1 MSTKELRRTA
11 RTTGLLYLGIALT
24 GLFGHL
30 LIRSQLYDAHDPATT
45 LAQLVDHESLARLGV
60 ALELG
65 IVVMQ
70 ALAGLWFY
78 RLFRRVDSFAAGSLA
93 AFSFVN
99 AIVIL
104 VSAVFLG
111 TALDVALDPALAPA
125 GDAAATAQLM
135 YIVSDHLWLAG
146 EVFFGLWLV
155 PMGRLVLL
163 SGWMPRPLGWIL
175 VVGGAAYVIGPFLA
189 YLTGARLA
197 ADLVVVPATVGEF
210 WMIGY
215 LLLRGISA
223 GTSASAKAM
232 STSPLPAGGN
242 SARQR

>member
-1 MSTKELRRTA
+1 MSNQELVHTA
-11 RTTGLLYLGIALT
+11 RTTGLLYLGITLT
-24 GLFGHL
+24 GVLGHL
-30 LIRSQLYDAHDPATT
+30 LVRSQLFDPDNPATT
-45 LAQLVDHESLARLGV
+45 LAHLADRESLARIGV

-65 IVVMQ
+65 IVLAQ

-78 RLFRRVDSFAAGSLA
+78 RLFRTVDTFAAGALA

-104 VSAVFLG
+104 ISAVFLA
-111 TALDVALDPALAPA
+111 TALDVATDPTLAPA
-125 GDAAATAQLM
+125 GGNAATAQLM
-135 YIVSDHLWLAG
+135 YVASDHLWLAG
-146 EVFFGLWLV
+146 QVFFGLWLV

-197 ADLVVVPATVGEF
+197 ADLVVVPATIGEF

-215 LLLRGISA
+215 LLLRGVRVA
-223 GTSASAKAM
+223 TATPAKVA
-232 STSPLPAGGN
+232 T
-242 SARQR
+242 R

>member
-1 MSTKELRRTA
+1 MSTHELIRAA

-24 GLFGHL
+24 GLLGHL
-30 LIRSQLYDAHDPATT
+30 VIRSQLFYADNPATT
-45 LAQLVDHESLARLGV
+45 LAQLVDHESLARLGI

-65 IVVMQ
+65 IVLTQ

-78 RLFRRVDSFAAGSLA
+78 RLFRTVDTFAAGSLA

-99 AIVIL
+99 AVVIL
-104 VSAVFLG
+104 VSAVFLA
-111 TALDVALDPALAPA
+111 TALDVAIDPALAPG

-135 YIVSDHLWLAG
+135 YVASDHLWLAG
-146 EVFFGLWLV
+146 EIFFGLWLV
-155 PMGRLVLL
+155 PMGRLVHL

-175 VVGGAAYVIGPFLA
+175 VGGGAAYVIGPFLA

-197 ADLVVVPATVGEF
+197 ADLVVIPATIGEF

-215 LLLRGISA
+215 LLVRGVSA
-223 GTSASAKAM
+223 ANPATAKAV
-232 STSPLPAGGN
+232 TG
-242 SARQR
+242 